1 MVIDNKDCC
10 IIIAVICTIQVCNHG
25 GVMVITGPL
34 VNDCIKYWQGYAQTG
49 ECQDARDFLD
59 SEERVRRN
67 AEGHG

>member
-1 MVIDNKDCC
+1 MIS
-10 IIIAVICTIQVCNHG
+10 G
-25 GVMVITGPL
+25 SL